1 MSKNYVALAGA
12 VVEAIGGGGNVA
24 AVTHC
29 MTRLRFVL
37 NDDSAVDAARLKA
50 IPGVLGVVR
59 NENQCQVIIGNTVSQ
74 AYAEVLKLLPEGAR
88 VERALPRNDKITLRR
103 IGAGILDAHWHH
115 VAADPG
121 DYRRFDGQ
129 TAGDGAGDV
138 GRL

>member
-1 MSKNYVALAGA
+1 MPRRVITREFTIMSKNYVALAGA

-103 IGAGILDAHWHH
+103 IGAGILDALIGTMSPPANH
-115 VAADPG
+115 G
-121 DYRRFDGQ
+121 
-129 TAGDGAGDV
+129 
-138 GRL
+138 GRLGRD